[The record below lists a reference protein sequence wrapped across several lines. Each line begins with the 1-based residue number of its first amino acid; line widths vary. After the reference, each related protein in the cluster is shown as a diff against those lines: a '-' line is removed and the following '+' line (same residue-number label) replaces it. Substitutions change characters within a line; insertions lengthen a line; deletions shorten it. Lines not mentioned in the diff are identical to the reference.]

1 MTAEAKDPEEDF
13 LSGLVRAVGTVVE
26 ASSSEDKDYIS
37 DLVGTVRRKGDNRE
51 DETDGNVSTGALR
64 FITYAYSKP
73 SYTPSALSYAPQQAY
88 GTGNSLF
95 SPEWGRI
102 TSGFGY
108 RARFKRVHK
117 GIDIAMNVGDT
128 VRAIMSG
135 EVKRVDYEA
144 GGYGN
149 FIVIEHDNGMETRYA
164 HLSRALVDAGQ
175 RVFSGQ
181 VIALSGNTGNSTGRI
196 CISRPV

>member
-73 SYTPSALSYAPQQAY
+73 SYTPPRCLMRRNRHMASAIP
-88 GTGNSLF
+88 F
-95 SPEWGRI
+95 SVPNG
-102 TSGFGY
+102 
-108 RARFKRVHK
+108 
-117 GIDIAMNVGDT
+117 
-128 VRAIMSG
+128 G
-135 EVKRVDYEA
+135 ESPPVSD
-144 GGYGN
+144 
-149 FIVIEHDNGMETRYA
+149 
-164 HLSRALVDAGQ
+164 
-175 RVFSGQ
+175 
-181 VIALSGNTGNSTGRI
+181 TGRG
-196 CISRPV
+196 SNAYTKG